1 MHGKSV
7 CMFIII
13 IVVIIIIIII
23 IIIINMLF
31 ITIFDIRTG

>member
-23 IIIINMLF
+23 INMLF